1 MDRGKPSTSAT
12 DIIRDDHARVL
23 RSFRAHRAD
32 LSPIAKRALVDDIC
46 LELKAHAEI
55 EEEIFYPAIALLD
68 PTLMD
73 RSVPE
78 HDEMRALILLLTSTD
93 PSSADYDLRF
103 MQLMRNVIHH
113 VADEETMLLPAA
125 ESLLGDQLNELGARM
140 KRRQSELIPHSTES
154 LSKDGARGVSR
165 ILTLVAA
172 GGFMTAYAVGHSLK
186 RFITPS
192 SRSHESRG
200 RTPFSAG

>member
-1 MDRGKPSTSAT
+1 METRKPSRSAT

-23 RSFRAHRAD
+23 RSFRGYRAD
-32 LSPIAKRALVDDIC
+32 FSPITKRALVDDIC

-68 PTLMD
+68 PSLMD
-73 RSVPE
+73 RSIPE
-78 HDEMRALILLLTSTD
+78 HDEMRTLILLLTGTD

-103 MQLMRNVIHH
+103 MQLMRNVMHH

-125 ESLLGDQLNELGARM
+125 ESLLGDQLKELGVRM
-140 KRRQSELIPHSTES
+140 KRRQSELIPHSTQS
-154 LSKDGARGVSR
+154 LSKDGARGLSG
-165 ILTLVAA
+165 ILTLLAA

-192 SRSHESRG
+192 TRSHETRE
-200 RTPFSAG
+200 RAPFRAG